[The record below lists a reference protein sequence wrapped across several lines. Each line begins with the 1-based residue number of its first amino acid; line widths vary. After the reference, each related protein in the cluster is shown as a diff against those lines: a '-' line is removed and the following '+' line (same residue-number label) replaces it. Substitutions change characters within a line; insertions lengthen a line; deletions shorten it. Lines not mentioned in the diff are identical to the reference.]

1 MSGPRNIAIKIRELL
16 NKGVQPVDIRKQ
28 FGCTLSTV
36 WYHKKRLGKEI
47 KSLPHYDWEMIN
59 EYHNQ
64 GHSISECVEKFGF
77 AKGSWHKAKL
87 RGDVIPRD
95 HRMPLSVL
103 LTPGRMKTSRG
114 HVKERLLGLGLLE
127 KKCALCGI
135 TEWRGKRLAFNL
147 DHADGDKLNWALT
160 NLRMVCPNCD
170 SQQDTFAGR
179 NVGRLA
185 RLEAGAIGSIVA
197 PEAIG

>member
-1 MSGPRNIAIKIRELL
+1 MGLGIKLRPTY
-16 NKGVQPVDIRKQ
+16 NWKA
-28 FGCTLSTV
+28 
-36 WYHKKRLGKEI
+36 
-47 KSLPHYDWEMIN
+47 IN

-64 GHSISECVEKFGF
+64 GHSISECVAKFGF
-77 AKGSWHKAKL
+77 NKGSWHKAKV
-87 RGDVIPRD
+87 RGLIVSRD
-95 HRMPLSVL
+95 RPTMPLSVL
-103 LTPGRMKTSRG
+103 LTPGRLKTSRG
-114 HVKERLLGLGLLE
+114 HVKARLLQAGLLQ

-135 TEWRGKRLAFNL
+135 TEWQGKPLAFNL

-185 RLEAGAIGSIVA
+185 KLANEKILLPSQPTGRLRSSEDRHFGSNPNSATSFIN
-197 PEAIG
+197 